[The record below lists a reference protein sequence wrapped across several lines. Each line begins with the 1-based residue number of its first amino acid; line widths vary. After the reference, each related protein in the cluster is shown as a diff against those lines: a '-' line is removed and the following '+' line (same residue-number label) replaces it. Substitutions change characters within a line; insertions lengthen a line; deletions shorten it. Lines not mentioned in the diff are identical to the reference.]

1 MEAADVLSPDELGRL
16 ETACVVLDN
25 EVERIL
31 NVRSARDDVAQI
43 TARVRALLA
52 LAEPVYARLRAVD
65 QEIAQLEARRPQ
77 LLRQLEEVERRHQAQ
92 REAWQADVLAH
103 EAEIA
108 ELTRARDGLQTEY
121 HGERNNLERD
131 LQAVRAERE
140 AALAAREEASLARLE
155 EKAAEL
161 AVLEDR
167 IAQAQ
172 QLLGQLT
179 ALR

>member
-1 MEAADVLSPDELGRL
+1 VEAPDVLSPDELGRL

-31 NVRSARDDVAQI
+31 NVRSARDEVALVS
-43 TARVRALLA
+43 ARVRELLA
-52 LAEPVYARLRAVD
+52 LAGPLQARLRAVE
-65 QEIAQLEARRPQ
+65 QETQQLEARHPQ
-77 LLRQLEEVERRHQAQ
+77 LIHRLEEHERRQQAQ
-92 REAWQADVLAH
+92 REAWREQVLAH

-108 ELTRARDGLQTEY
+108 ELTRAKEGLQAAY

-140 AALAAREEASLARLE
+140 AEIAALEDASQARLE

>member
-1 MEAADVLSPDELGRL
+1 VEAPDVLSPDELGRL

-31 NVRSARDDVAQI
+31 NVRSARDEVALVS
-43 TARVRALLA
+43 ARVRELLA
-52 LAEPVYARLRAVD
+52 LAGPLQAALGRVERQTEQLTARH
-65 QEIAQLEARRPQ
+65 PQ
-77 LLRQLEEVERRHQAQ
+77 LIERIAEQERRRDAQ
-92 REAWQADVLAH
+92 REAWQAEVLAH
-103 EAEIA
+103 EAEVA
-108 ELTRARDGLQTEY
+108 ELTRATEGLQAAY

-140 AALAAREEASLARLE
+140 AEIAALEDASQARLE